1 VRVNLTRIRTRSRQV
16 LWAVVL
22 LSLIPGGL
30 LAWERIRTEGGSET
44 VTLLMDEPALAE
56 QAAYGDGDAFTL
68 ATRLREAGLNG
79 IALYEETLETLAAEG
94 KIALLPGTEARAAAL
109 LEGRRLQLPPDSLL
123 VRELRDGALDAALAK
138 NRPRP
143 RSVRLSGQRWY
154 IFSEPN
160 REDRAGVQR
169 PAGPDRAQL
178 ERYQEAGWDIAY
190 RPGNY
195 PNLATV
201 GTDFPE
207 VNYLIHEGVEV
218 AGNPNLLSDTVDVS
232 QGYLTGLIEGTEQA
246 GMNAISANVPL
257 ARTFSISQ
265 EWLNTLPPQEVADKY
280 LLAANERG
288 ARLLYLRPYTD
299 ETVGDMRENTEALIR
314 AVRTGLEAEGYRVGP
329 VRALAFE
336 SSPLLRALAGVG
348 VLAGVGLLGTLYPG
362 LWGLLVALGVLG
374 LGVLAGG
381 VGWDALALAAAL
393 TFPVLGFA
401 LLPAKLW
408 SLVGAVLISLVGAV
422 LLAAA
427 GSDRNSLLAV
437 TPFAGVAAT
446 LVVPPALFLFYVAL
460 RERSPAAWVRDVWG
474 RPVRL
479 GDVVLVFIGLAALAL
494 VLLRRGNFPVID
506 ASEVELGLRALLSE
520 YFARPRFK
528 ELIGHPLA
536 VLALLNPHWPRW
548 VRSLLLT
555 TGVVALS
562 SIVNSFSHY
571 HTPLL
576 VSLERTVIALVLG
589 LTIGPI
595 LNAVVRPV
603 VRGVSSWL
611 ADAPRDAPG
620 SS

>member
-1 VRVNLTRIRTRSRQV
+1 MRANLTRSRQV
-16 LWAVVL
+16 FWAVVL

-68 ATRLREAGLNG
+68 ATRYRAAGLNG

-94 KIALLPGTEARAAAL
+94 RVALLPSTEARAAASL
-109 LEGRRLQLPPDSLL
+109 RGERFDLPPDSLL
-123 VRELRDGALDAALAK
+123 VRALTDGALDAALAK

-143 RSVRLSGQRWY
+143 KAVQLNGATWY
-154 IFSEPN
+154 VFSEPN
-160 REDRAGVQR
+160 REDRAGAQR
-169 PAGPDRAQL
+169 PAGPDRQQL
-178 ERYQEAGWDIAY
+178 ARYRQAGWDIAY
-190 RPGNY
+190 RPVNY
-195 PNLATV
+195 PNLNAV
-201 GTDFPE
+201 GADFPE
-207 VNYLIHEGVEV
+207 VNYLIHEGLEV
-218 AGNPNLLSDTVDVS
+218 AGNPNLLSDTVAVS
-232 QGYLTGLIEGTEQA
+232 QDYLTGLIEGTEQA
-246 GMNAISANVPL
+246 GMSAVSAKVPL

-280 LLAANERG
+280 LLAADERG

-299 ETVGDMRENTEALIR
+299 ETVGDMRENTEALIE
-314 AVRTGLEAEGYRVGP
+314 AVRTGLEAEGYRIGP
-329 VRALAFE
+329 VRALAFR
-336 SSPLLRALAGVG
+336 SSPLLRALSGVG

-362 LWGLLVALGVLG
+362 FWGLLVALGVLG

-381 VGWDALALAAAL
+381 FGWDALALSAAL

-408 SLVGAVLISLVGAV
+408 SLFGAVLVSLVGAV
-422 LLAAA
+422 LLAAV
-427 GSDRNSLLAV
+427 GSDRNTLLAV

-446 LVVPPALFLFYVAL
+446 LVVPPALFLFFVML
-460 RERSPAAWVRDVWG
+460 RERAPAAWVREVWG

-479 GDVVLVFIGLAALAL
+479 GDVALVFIGLAALAL
-494 VLLRRGNFPVID
+494 VLLRRGNFPVIG
-506 ASEVELGLRALLSE
+506 ASEAELGLRALLSE

-536 VLALLNPHWPRW
+536 VLALLNPRWPDW
-548 VRSLLLT
+548 VRGLLLSM
-555 TGVVALS
+555 GVVALS

-576 VSLERTVIALVLG
+576 VSLERTLVALVLG
-589 LTIGPI
+589 LVIGLL
-595 LNAVVRPV
+595 LNMIVRPL

-611 ADAPRDAPG
+611 QNAPQPPRDAP
-620 SS
+620 